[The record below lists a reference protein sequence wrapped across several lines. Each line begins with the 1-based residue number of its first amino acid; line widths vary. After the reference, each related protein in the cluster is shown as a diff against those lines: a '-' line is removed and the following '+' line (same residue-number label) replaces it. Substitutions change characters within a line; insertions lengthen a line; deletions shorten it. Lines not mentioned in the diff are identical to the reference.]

1 MSAAN
6 PLLERIEQFAGRTV
20 LVLGDVMLDAY
31 VYGHVERVSPEAPIP
46 VLRADSKR
54 EMLGGAGN
62 VARNVAALGA
72 RAILVGVAGKDEAGR
87 AIEAQLAQTGQGR
100 IEGRIVID
108 AGRPTTCKTRY
119 VSGSQQM
126 LRVDEEIALPVQR
139 SVADALLARFREAL
153 AESDIV
159 ILSDYSKGVLS
170 EAVLAAAIAAAH
182 AAGLRVIAD
191 PKSRDFTRYRQVD
204 ILKPNRLEIAQATG
218 IDCTD
223 DAATERAGR
232 AALAAAEA
240 GAVIVTRGAHGVSI
254 IPKDGTALHLPTLAR
269 AVFDV
274 SGAGDTLVSCLAV
287 ALAAGA
293 DLAEATELANAAAG
307 IVVGKAGTECVTP
320 DELSQGLHL
329 GALIETDRKVATLT
343 GALDQAARWRASGLR
358 VGFTNGCFD
367 LIHPGHVRLL
377 GQARAACDRLIVG
390 LNTDASVKRLKGPER
405 PIQNEVARATVM
417 ASIGTVDLVV
427 LFGEDT
433 PLAMIE
439 ALKPDVLIKG
449 ADYRVD
455 QVVGADVVQ
464 SYGGKIVLAD
474 LEAGQSTTGTIGRIR
489 AADARP

>member
-1 MSAAN
+1 MTATN
-6 PLLERIEQFAGRTV
+6 PLLECIERFTGRTI

-31 VYGHVERVSPEAPIP
+31 IYGHVERVSPEAPIP
-46 VLRADSKR
+46 VLRIDRKR

-62 VARNVAALGA
+62 VARNIAALGA
-72 RAILVGVAGKDEAGR
+72 RAILVGVAGQDEAG
-87 AIEAQLAQTGQGR
+87 AAIDMQLIEAGDGL
-100 IEGRIVID
+100 IDGRIVVD
-108 AGRPTTCKTRY
+108 AGRPTTRKTRY
-119 VSGSQQM
+119 VSGMQQM
-126 LRVDEEIALPVQR
+126 LRVDEEVSAPIDAAVAEAVLQRFGEALP
-139 SVADALLARFREAL
+139 
-153 AESDIV
+153 ESDIV

-170 EAVLAAAIAAAH
+170 DDVLASAISAAH
-182 AAGLRVIAD
+182 AAGKRVIAD
-191 PKSRDFTRYRQVD
+191 PKSRLFARYRQVD

-218 IDCTD
+218 IDCHD
-223 DAATERAGR
+223 DASTEQAGR
-232 AALAAAEA
+232 VALVAAEA

-254 IPKDGTALHLPTLAR
+254 IPQGGPAVHLPTLAR

-293 DLAEATELANAAAG
+293 DLVQATELANASAG

-320 DELSQGLHL
+320 EELAQSLHL
-329 GALIETDRKVATLT
+329 GALIETDRKVATLN
-343 GALDQAARWRASGLR
+343 GALDQVARWRAAGLR

-417 ASIGTVDLVV
+417 ASIGAVDLVV

-439 ALKPDVLIKG
+439 TLKPDVLVKG
-449 ADYRVD
+449 ADYTVD

-464 SYGGKIVLAD
+464 SYGGRVVLAD
-474 LEAGQSTTGTIGRIR
+474 LEAGQSTTGTISRIR
-489 AADARP
+489 AAEERR